1 MEKKDNLFKL
11 SVAALGVVFGDIGT
25 SPLYAIKECFY
36 GEYGISVSPQNIFGV
51 LSLIFWALTIV
62 VSIKYLAFVLRADN
76 NGEGGIM
83 ALTSLVNPKNPKR
96 TGKKRLVLITI
107 GIFAASLLY
116 GDGMITPAISVM
128 SAIEGLEVLTD
139 KFTSFVIPITIVILT
154 LLFLFQSRGTAK
166 VGKLFGPI
174 IFVWFVVLAVS
185 GGYHILGNFQIFK
198 ALNPLYAIN
207 FFFTNK
213 IHAFMVLG
221 SVFLVVTGAE
231 AMYADMGHFGKSPI
245 RLTWFSIVF
254 PSLLLNYFGQGAML
268 LNNPSL
274 IKNPFFSMVPSYLLI
289 PTVILATMATIIA
302 SQAVIT
308 GSFSLTMQAVEMG
321 YLPRLK
327 IIHTSALKEGQIYVP
342 IINWIL
348 MIATIG
354 LVIGFKSSTK
364 LAGAY
369 GVAVTSTM
377 LVTTMLFSVVA
388 IERFNWSK
396 AKVFA
401 ICGIFAIVDL
411 MFFFANIGKITH
423 GAWFPLLI
431 GAIFFVILITWKRG
445 REILYERYRGS
456 VIKLEHFKESELFQD
471 AVKVRGSAF
480 FFAGTPDVVPRA
492 LLHNIE
498 HNKVIHS
505 QVIFLHFTTESLP
518 RVPNKDKIEI
528 KDLGSGFKYVI
539 ARYGFMEDKN
549 FENVVSLIKQNGVDI
564 NEEDMSVFLGRQK
577 IIIGEQKGMAKW
589 RKKLYVRIANLSV
602 DSIEYFSIPYEIAIE
617 IGVPLEL

>member
-1 MEKKDNLFKL
+1 MEKDNTLKL
-11 SVAALGVVFGDIGT
+11 SIAALGVVFGDIGT

-36 GEYGISVSPQNIFGV
+36 GEYGIGVTPANIFGV
-51 LSLIFWALTIV
+51 LSLIFWALTVV
-62 VSIKYLAFVLRADN
+62 VSVKYLAFVLTADN
-76 NGEGGIM
+76 NGEGGII

-96 TGKKRLVLITI
+96 TGRKRLILITV

-139 KFTSFVIPITIVILT
+139 KFSPFVVPITIAILT
-154 LLFLFQSRGTAK
+154 FLFLFQSKGTAK
-166 VGKLFGPI
+166 VGKLFGPV
-174 IFVWFVVLAVS
+174 IFIWFLVLAIS
-185 GGYHILGNFQIFK
+185 GGYHILGNVHIFK
-198 ALNPLYAIN
+198 ALNPLYAVD
-207 FFFTNK
+207 FFVRNK

-231 AMYADMGHFGKSPI
+231 AMYADMGHFGKTPI
-245 RLTWFSIVF
+245 RLTWFFVVF

-268 LNNPSL
+268 LNNPAL
-274 IKNPFFSMVPSYLLI
+274 IKNPFFSMMPSYLLI
-289 PTVILATMATIIA
+289 PAVILATMATIIA

-308 GSFSLTMQAVEMG
+308 GSFSLTRQAVEMG

-327 IIHTSALKEGQIYVP
+327 IVHTSALKEGQIYVP

-348 MIATIG
+348 MVATIG

-377 LVTTMLFSVVA
+377 LVTTILFAVVA
-388 IERFNWSK
+388 VERFKWSVTK
-396 AKVFA
+396 ALVV
-401 ICGIFAIVDL
+401 CGIFSIVDL
-411 MFFFANIGKITH
+411 MFFTANVGKVTH

-431 GAIFFVILITWKRG
+431 GAIFFVILITWKKG
-445 REILYERYRGS
+445 REILSERYKGS
-456 VIKLEHFKESELFQD
+456 VIKLEDFKESEIFKD
-471 AVKVRGSAF
+471 AARVRGNAF
-480 FFAGTPDVVPRA
+480 FLAGTADVVPKA
-492 LLHNIE
+492 LLHNVE

-505 QVIFLHFTTESLP
+505 QVVFLHFITESLP

-528 KDLGSGFKYVI
+528 KDLGSGFKYVV

-549 FENVVSLIKQNGVDI
+549 FMNVVSLIRQNGI
-564 NEEDMSVFLGRQK
+564 AISEEDISVFLGRQK
-577 IIIGEQKGMAKW
+577 IIIGEEKGMAKW
-589 RKKLYVRIANLSV
+589 RKRLYIKIANVAV
-602 DSIEYFSIPYEIAIE
+602 DSIEYFNIPYEMAIE
-617 IGVPLEL
+617 IGVPLKL